1 MSNTSMKQLNLFLN
15 ENKKD
20 IKTLTSNLGISILI
34 IIVLIEFFNKITNN
48 FSLILKNYVDENRL
62 IYGSEKTDKLDN
74 YNYNND
80 EDFNYKKTQ
89 ILKSIRHIRI
99 NNENNFEDIVNYKK
113 KYNLDS
119 DINSKIDRKVL
130 NGDNDNYE
138 YKNQPNFIDFILDIF
153 KPTKA

>member
-62 IYGSEKTDKLDN
+62 IYGSEKTDKLEN
-74 YNYNND
+74 
-80 EDFNYKKTQ
+80 E
-89 ILKSIRHIRI
+89 
-99 NNENNFEDIVNYKK
+99 NENNFEDIVNYKK

>member
-34 IIVLIEFFNKITNN
+34 VIVLIEFFNRITNN

-99 NNENNFEDIVNYKK
+99 NNENNFEDIINYKK

>member
-1 MSNTSMKQLNLFLN
+1 MKQLNLFLN

-34 IIVLIEFFNKITNN
+34 VIVLIEFFNRITNN

-99 NNENNFEDIVNYKK
+99 NNENNFEDIINYKK

>member
-34 IIVLIEFFNKITNN
+34 VIVLIEFFNRITNN

>member
-34 IIVLIEFFNKITNN
+34 VIVLIEFFNKITNN

>member
-34 IIVLIEFFNKITNN
+34 VIVLIEFINRITNN

>member
-1 MSNTSMKQLNLFLN
+1 MSNTTMKQLNFFLN

-34 IIVLIEFFNKITNN
+34 VIVLIEFFNRITNN

-119 DINSKIDRKVL
+119 DINSKLDRKVL